1 MAHLQVQVCRRL
13 EELGGALAGCLPVD
27 GPQQLLLGLG
37 SGVGL
42 GLGLR
47 GSPSLSLSLPLTVS
61 LLLGL
66 VGHKQT
72 DLPYI
77 SLISPLCLPYISL
90 LLGLVGHEQADL
102 GEAKVHALQ
111 LAHGVYD
118 LQPRHVPAVVGAR
131 LAV

>member
-27 GPQQLLLGLG
+27 GPQQRLLGLG

-47 GSPSLSLSLPLTVS
+47 GSPSLSLFLTLTVS

-66 VGHKQT
+66 VKHKQT

-77 SLISPLCLPYISL
+77 SPISPLYHPYISL

-111 LAHGVYD
+111 LAHGVHD